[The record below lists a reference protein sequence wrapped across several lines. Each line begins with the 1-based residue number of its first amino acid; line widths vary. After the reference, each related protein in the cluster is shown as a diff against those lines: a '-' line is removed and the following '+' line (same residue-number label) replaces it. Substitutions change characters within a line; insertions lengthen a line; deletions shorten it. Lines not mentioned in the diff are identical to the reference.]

1 MHMYVY
7 VYIGFL
13 IVLFTRIRVVTI
25 RKQKIAPPPPAVP
38 TM

>member
-25 RKQKIAPPPPAVP
+25 RKREIATPPPAVP
-38 TM
+38 IM